1 MRFVRI
7 YLVGYFVLVLGAL
20 LALWQSGILAQISFV
35 WIAIGLLLAIGLGVI
50 LAVTST
56 RPPISTTH
64 IE

>member
-1 MRFVRI
+1 MRFLRI
-7 YLVGYFVLVLGAL
+7 YLIGYFVLVLGAV

-35 WIAIGLLLAIGLGVI
+35 WIAIGLLLVIGLGVI